1 MVSKAILNSVNT
13 KIPGKIK
20 NNNKKKKNQH
30 SNTNRMTNI
39 DLQIFFLLNLIINE

>member
-20 NNNKKKKNQH
+20 NNNKKKTPTFKYKQNDKH
-30 SNTNRMTNI
+30 
-39 DLQIFFLLNLIINE
+39 

>member
-20 NNNKKKKNQH
+20 NNSKKKK
-30 SNTNRMTNI
+30 TNI
-39 DLQIFFLLNLIINE
+39 QIQIE

>member
-20 NNNKKKKNQH
+20 NNKKKKPTFKYKQNDKH
-30 SNTNRMTNI
+30 
-39 DLQIFFLLNLIINE
+39 

>member
-20 NNNKKKKNQH
+20 NNNKKKK
-30 SNTNRMTNI
+30 TNI
-39 DLQIFFLLNLIINE
+39 QIQIE

>member
-20 NNNKKKKNQH
+20 NNNKQKKTTTFKYK
-30 SNTNRMTNI
+30 
-39 DLQIFFLLNLIINE
+39 

>member
-20 NNNKKKKNQH
+20 NNNKKKNQH

>member
-20 NNNKKKKNQH
+20 NNNKKKKKP
-30 SNTNRMTNI
+30 T
-39 DLQIFFLLNLIINE
+39 FKYK